1 MAKYSRLVTLSK
13 MLEKGLVP
21 IFYTGDVETASKLV
35 EACLDG
41 GAVCVEFTNRGDQ
54 AIRVFEELA
63 RRFSDGS
70 DVILGAGSVVE
81 AGTAAMYIQMGANYI
96 VGPMLN
102 PEVARTCNRRKVAY
116 IPGCGSVTEIS
127 EAEELGAEICKIFP
141 GASVGGP
148 DFVKAVLGPMPWSH
162 LMPTGGVE
170 ASREAIRAWITA
182 GAACLAMG
190 SKLISKDMVETKD
203 FKAITDRVRNVLG
216 WIEEARREREG

>member
-127 EAEELGAEICKIFP
+127 QAEELGAEICKIFP
-141 GASVGGP
+141 GAGVGGP
-148 DFVKAVLGPMPWSH
+148 DFVKAVLGPMPWSR
-162 LMPTGGVE
+162 LMPTGGVQ
-170 ASREAIRAWITA
+170 ATREGIAAWITA

-203 FKAITDRVRNVLG
+203 FKAISDRVRNVLG
-216 WIEEARREREG
+216 WIEESRREREG